1 MCVTVCYLVTVFIIM
16 CVTLLLCLSS
26 CVLPVTVLPCYCVY
40 CCVYHHVCDLLVV
53 FVIVCYFVVVCCCVC
68 YLVDFIVIE
77 MGIITIAI
85 GGSSCDLSFNIE
97 HTPAL
102 PECGAREAC
111 EVLDVWLL
119 IDRCVKMKSKL
130 LLQVF

>member
-1 MCVTVCYLVTVFIIM
+1 MCYLATVFVIM

-26 CVLPVTVLPCYCVY
+26 CVLPVAVLPCYCVY
-40 CCVYHHVCDLLVV
+40 CCVYHHVCDLVVV
-53 FVIVCYFVVVCCCVC
+53 FVIVCYFVAVCCCVC

-97 HTPAL
+97 HTPTL